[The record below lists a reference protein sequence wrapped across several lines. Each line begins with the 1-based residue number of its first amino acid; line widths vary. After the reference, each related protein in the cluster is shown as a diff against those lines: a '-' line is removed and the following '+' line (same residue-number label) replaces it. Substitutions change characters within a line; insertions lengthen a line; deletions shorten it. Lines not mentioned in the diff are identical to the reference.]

1 MAFHYNSKSQSKLS
15 AITASLKCIFLS
27 LHPEY
32 QNTIDL
38 TGFQCISTETKL
50 NAYTSNMETT
60 THSLYIYDTNVVM
73 VCPEMRKTTIL
84 DCLFT
89 VQLLKLLII
98 SMMF

>member
-1 MAFHYNSKSQSKLS
+1 M
-15 AITASLKCIFLS
+15 
-27 LHPEY
+27 
-32 QNTIDL
+32 IDL
-38 TGFQCISTETKL
+38 TDFQCISTEIKM

-73 VCPEMRKTTIL
+73 VCPEMRKTTVL
-84 DCLFT
+84 DYLFT